1 MYGFL
6 RGLYACVTGLILRA
20 ENYGVVTPFTVFL
33 GIFTGCLQFTGYEL
47 PDLLGSIMVLPIAL
61 R

>member
-20 ENYGVVTPFTVFL
+20 ENYGVVTPFYGVFTYL
-33 GIFTGCLQFTGYEL
+33 YG
-47 PDLLGSIMVLPIAL
+47 LLAIYGV
-61 R
+61 